1 MDPQEQINML
11 KQQVEA
17 LSSEF
22 HLNNFIGSQDVNKYV
37 RYNDRLRTPI
47 YATSPSTCEVGE
59 IYTNTTDGKL
69 YQCSAADTWTAVT

>member
-1 MDPQEQINML
+1 MEPQAQIDML

-17 LSSEF
+17 LASEF

-69 YQCSAADTWTAVT
+69 YHCSAADTWTAQT